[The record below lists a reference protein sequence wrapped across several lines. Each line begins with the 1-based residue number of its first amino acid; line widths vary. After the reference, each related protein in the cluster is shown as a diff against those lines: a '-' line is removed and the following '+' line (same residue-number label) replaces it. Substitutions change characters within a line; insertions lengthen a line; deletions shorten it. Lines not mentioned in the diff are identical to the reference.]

1 MTEGEALVALAEADL
16 AIVRAEKALDELPE
30 KEAILALR
38 HRLEE
43 IEAVHQKALAYCAK
57 ADHLVAAATDETTLL
72 TDKIEAEQSKV
83 LSGQVSNPKEV
94 QNITREI
101 DALVRRKNSLENQ
114 TLELMEKAE
123 AGAAQVAKVERTLE
137 EGRAKEAEL
146 ISRYKEKGGAL
157 QTEIGRLKAERQ
169 RTAALVSAEHLAHY
183 ESLRASKHGIGV
195 GVLEGDLCTACRM
208 ALPAERAQAIQ
219 AGPEIAE
226 CPNCRRI
233 LIVSRSA
240 SA

>member
-16 AIVRAEKALDELPE
+16 AIARAEKALDELPE

-38 HRLEE
+38 HRLGE
-43 IEAVHQKALAYCAK
+43 IEAVHEKALAYCAK
-57 ADHLVAAATDETTLL
+57 ADHLVAAATDETAML

-83 LSGQVSNPKEV
+83 LSGRVSNPKEV

-101 DALVRRKNSLENQ
+101 DALVRKKNSLENQ
-114 TLELMEKAE
+114 TIALMEKAE
-123 AGAAQVAKVERTLE
+123 AGAAQVAKVERALE

-146 ISRYKEKGGAL
+146 IARYKEKGGAL
-157 QTEIGRLKAERQ
+157 QTEIVRLKAERDL
-169 RTAALVSAEHLAHY
+169 TASHITQEHLAHY
-183 ESLRASKHGIGV
+183 EALRTSKHGIGV
-195 GVLEGDLCTACRM
+195 GVLEGDMCSACRM